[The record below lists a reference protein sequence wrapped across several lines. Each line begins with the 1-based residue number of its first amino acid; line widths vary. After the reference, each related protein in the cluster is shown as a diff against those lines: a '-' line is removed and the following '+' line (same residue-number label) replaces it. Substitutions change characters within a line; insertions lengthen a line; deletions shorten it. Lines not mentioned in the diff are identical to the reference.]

1 MAYLDM
7 FKAEKI
13 FPRTWQI
20 TYEFAEFGPKIN
32 PVYCYLLEGDTYA
45 LVIDTMYGYGNLR
58 AFCETLTDK
67 PMKVVNTHFHG
78 DHIAGNYHFDV
89 AYIHWRDLPY
99 YYGKNFSLPGG
110 GGFPKTQQEIY
121 ERAKFVAKPEYA
133 DKLQLEDFKAA
144 TPIELY
150 TIEDGDIFD
159 LGDRQ
164 IEVIWVGG
172 HSPGCIA
179 LLDRKNRCVYT
190 GDCCNGNTILG
201 IGNSLPI
208 EEYLE
213 NLLHFYEFR
222 SEFDITYGGHQ
233 VIPACVVEEGIELCA
248 RILAGTDDKEERQTR
263 HGVSTY
269 GAAREPGGYR
279 RADGKHF
286 NISYVPGKLLKEEKK
301 PQIIKN

>member
-1 MAYLDM
+1 MAYNEM
-7 FKAEKI
+7 FTAKEI

-20 TYEFAEFGPKIN
+20 TYAFADFGMYPKMN
-32 PVYCYLLEGDTYA
+32 PVYCYLLDGDEYA

-78 DHIAGNYHFDV
+78 DHIGGNYHFDV

-99 YYGKNFSLPGG
+99 FYGKNNPMPGP
-110 GGFPKTQQEIY
+110 GFPKTQEAIY
-121 ERAKFVAKPEYA
+121 ERAKSHALPEFA
-133 DKLQLEDFKAA
+133 EKLDINDFKA
-144 TPIELY
+144 PEPMEVY

-179 LLDRKNRCVYT
+179 LLDRKNRAAYT
-190 GDCCNGNTILG
+190 GDCCNSNTLCSG
-201 IGNSLPI
+201 ANALPV

-213 NLLHFYEFR
+213 NLLHFWSFR
-222 SEFDITYGGHQ
+222 DEIDITYGGHQ
-233 VIPACVVEEGIELCA
+233 VLPPRVIEEGIELCA
-248 RILAGTDDKEERQTR
+248 RILAGTDDKVEAESFGRKT
-263 HGVSTY
+263 VY
-269 GAAREPGGYR
+269 GAAR
-279 RADGKHF
+279 
-286 NISYVPGKLLKEEKK
+286 VPGKLEMVGGKVFNIAYDPKRLHKEEKK
-301 PQIIKN
+301 PQVI

>member
-1 MAYLDM
+1 MANNEL
-7 FKAEKI
+7 FTATEI
-13 FPRTWQI
+13 CPRTWQI
-20 TYEFAEFGPKIN
+20 TYSFVEFGQKVN
-32 PVYCYLLEGDTYA
+32 PVYCYLLDGDNYA

-78 DHIAGNYHFDV
+78 DHIGGNYHFDE
-89 AYIHWRDLPY
+89 AYIHWRDLPLFY
-99 YYGKNFSLPGG
+99 AKGPNAGH
-110 GGFPKTQQEIY
+110 FPRTQEEIY
-121 ERAKFVAKPEYA
+121 ERAKSVALPEYA
-133 DKLQLEDFKAA
+133 DKLCINDFKAQE
-144 TPIELY
+144 PMILY

-164 IEVIWVGG
+164 IEVIYVGG

-179 LLDRKNRCVYT
+179 LLDRKNRCAYT
-190 GDCCNGNTILG
+190 GDCCNGNTILS

-233 VIPACVVEEGIELCA
+233 VILACVVEEGIELCA

-263 HGVSTY
+263 HGVATY
-269 GAAREPGGYR
+269 GAAREPGGFR

-301 PQIIKN
+301 PQVIKN